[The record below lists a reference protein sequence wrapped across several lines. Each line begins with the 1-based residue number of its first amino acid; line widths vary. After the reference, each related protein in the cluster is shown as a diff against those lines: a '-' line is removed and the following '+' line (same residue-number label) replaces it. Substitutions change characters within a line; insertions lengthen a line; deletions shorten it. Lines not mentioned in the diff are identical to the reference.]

1 MQGRKFALRTVAA
14 GLGLIT
20 LAAGCSSSHSSTP
33 ATSTATTTA
42 NSSTATTDPDL
53 TPNSIPY
60 VVGEQ
65 IGLPNGWRV
74 TVVKVEK
81 VFTNPDLKPVG
92 AGQQYIGINI
102 RMQNLGPAAHN
113 VNANALFTL
122 VDGLRKSHYVVPEP
136 GKPNGL
142 DGQYAAGTTHSGRL
156 VFEAPTGQNLG
167 LILYGPRIGTQ
178 VSYFTIIPP
187 TVPQGQ

>member
-1 MQGRKFALRTVAA
+1 MNPRVVALRT
-14 GLGLIT
+14 IT
-20 LAAGCSSSHSSTP
+20 LVSCLLVVGAACSSSHHSSNP
-33 ATSTATTTA
+33 APTTTTA
-42 NSSTATTDPDL
+42 GSPTATTDPDL

-65 IGLPNGWRV
+65 IGLPHGWLV
-74 TVVKVEK
+74 TVTKVDK
-81 VFTNPDLKPVG
+81 SYSNPDLKPAA
-92 AGQQYIGINI
+92 AGRRYIAIDL
-102 RMQNLGPAAHN
+102 RMQNQGPDAHT

-122 VDGLRKSHYVVPEP
+122 VDTLHKSNYVVPEP
-136 GKPNGL
+136 GKANGI
-142 DGQYAAGTTHSGRL
+142 DGPYPAGAVHSGRL
-156 VFEAPTGQNLG
+156 VFNVPTGKNLG

>member
-1 MQGRKFALRTVAA
+1 LHSREGALRTIAVASC
-14 GLGLIT
+14 LLV
-20 LAAGCSSSHSSTP
+20 LAAACSSSHNASK
-33 ATSTATTTA
+33 AATTTTA
-42 NSSTATTDPDL
+42 AASSSTATSDPNL

-60 VVGEQ
+60 VVGEK
-65 IGLPNGWRV
+65 IGLPNGWLV

-81 VFTNPDLKPVG
+81 AYSNPSLKAVG
-92 AGQQYIGINI
+92 AGQQYVAVDLT
-102 RMQNLGPAAHN
+102 MQNQGPAAHN

-122 VDGLRKSHYVVPEP
+122 VDSAHKSHYVVPEP
-136 GKPNGL
+136 GKPNGI
-142 DGQYAAGTTHSGRL
+142 DGEYPAGTTRSGRL
-156 VFEAPTGQNLG
+156 VFAVPTGQNLG